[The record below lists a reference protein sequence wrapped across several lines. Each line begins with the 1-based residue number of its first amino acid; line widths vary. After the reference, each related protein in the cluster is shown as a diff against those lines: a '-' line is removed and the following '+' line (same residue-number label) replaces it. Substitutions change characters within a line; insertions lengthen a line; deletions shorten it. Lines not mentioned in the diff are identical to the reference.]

1 MLSSIQPS
9 ASHSS
14 PPPPLGLT
22 NRSLPNEA
30 IFPPNPNKLQPLIPS
45 WDEAATSQPDAPA
58 LRSFSLRPLPL
69 GETHSCAAFPTAANS
84 VERLTKRSHFSF
96 QPEQT
101 ETTCTIPSRSQLPRG
116 PFPAAGPPKPMN
128 GNIKEN
134 PHAPH
139 RSLGSPRKPAK
150 SVRSSARPDAGW
162 KAVPRGDPSQEWL
175 RYRAISA
182 THVMRE
188 R

>member
-1 MLSSIQPS
+1 MPPPFEAFLCALCLLARHILAPP
-9 ASHSS
+9 S
-14 PPPPLGLT
+14 PPPPT
-22 NRSLPNEA
+22 PWNDLPNEA
-30 IFPPNPNKLQPLIPS
+30 IFPSNPNKLKPLAPS
-45 WDEAATSQPDAPA
+45 RVE
-58 LRSFSLRPLPL
+58 
-69 GETHSCAAFPTAANS
+69 ANS
-84 VERLTKRSHFSF
+84 
-96 QPEQT
+96 
-101 ETTCTIPSRSQLPRG
+101 PRG

-175 RYRAISA
+175 RYRAISWMQ
-182 THVMRE
+182 VIRE
-188 R
+188 RYPRWKSGGAAPRSRSRRTVSGRPLGSLIASLTLPELVIHSSNCPAEVGVD

>member
-9 ASHSS
+9 ASHAS
-14 PPPPLGLT
+14 PPQPLGLT
-22 NRSLPNEA
+22 ARRLPNEA

-45 WDEAATSQPDAPA
+45 RDEAATIQPEARS
-58 LRSFSLRPLPL
+58 LRRFSLRPLPL
-69 GETHSCAAFPTAANS
+69 GATHSCAAFPTTADP
-84 VERLTKRSHFSF
+84 VEQLTKRTHFPF
-96 QPEQT
+96 QLEQA
-101 ETTCTIPSRSQLPRG
+101 ETTCTIPSRSHLPR
-116 PFPAAGPPKPMN
+116 PFSPRQHQG
-128 GNIKEN
+128 GT
-134 PHAPH
+134 HAPP

-150 SVRSSARPDAGW
+150 FGPFSNPSERRL

-175 RYRAISA
+175 RYYLAISA